1 MQALACLP
9 VPMPDCVVTP
19 PAMLEVSYPAAD
31 GQARTRVSGLVVADG
46 PSSAAEAGGLTGG
59 LVLT

>member
-1 MQALACLP
+1 MQALDCLP
-9 VPMPDCVVTP
+9 VPMPDCVFTP

-31 GQARTRVSGLVVADG
+31 GRVHTRVSGLVVAEG
-46 PSSAAEAGGLTGG
+46 PSSAAEAGELTGG